1 MRPKGV
7 KFGRARVLGCMVAL
21 LLAAGCA
28 EEGESNDGSSASA
41 TSTPSSTPDPG
52 PVELTGVPEAGVEEG
67 CWLLDGHL
75 LLGGDTDML
84 ASGQPLRVTGSI
96 DRGVMSTCQQGTPF
110 RVDTAEPLR

>member
-1 MRPKGV
+1 
-7 KFGRARVLGCMVAL
+7 MVAV
-21 LLAAGCA
+21 LLAAGCT
-28 EEGESNDGSSASA
+28 EEDGASDGSTPSA
-41 TSTPSSTPDPG
+41 TPTPSSTPDPG

-75 LLGGDTDML
+75 LLGGDKDLL

-110 RVDTAEPLR
+110 RVDTVEPAR